1 MFNRSTKED
10 FQIDVAEKVEPY
22 RSIQNIAVRTLNG
35 FGYEL
40 FRKDGGKCVLPKDGQ
55 PSFALQC
62 ARVLAGKDNQPLSQ
76 AISLANLMVL
86 IQNTLVD
93 PSDQDA
99 VNRMIGQFDV
109 TATDWV
115 KTHINELFDRRS
127 KMIEYARQVDQ
138 TDQVWLP
145 IKNNLSCSE
154 TYDWVFVDECQDLSK
169 AQIELV
175 KKVCFVLFFITCA

>member
-1 MFNRSTKED
+1 MDINYIYLNHRGYSLSLKMPGRGGKNNNRS
-10 FQIDVAEKVEPY
+10 
-22 RSIQNIAVRTLNG
+22 SS
-35 FGYEL
+35 
-40 FRKDGGKCVLPKDGQ
+40 RKMKD
-55 PSFALQC
+55 
-62 ARVLAGKDNQPLSQ
+62 AGKDNQPLSQ